1 MFIKFHQSN
10 NCLTRYLYANVHCY
24 ATHKTQYTELE
35 QIIIRQIINQCYLT
49 QSVCILSVQPDPPPP
64 PPSITTRSV
73 SCNQKLIVNWC
84 FQLFAGR
91 LDNIVRDYDR
101 SVLSGHCFRALIRS
115 CRLCFSCNFQ
125 YIRWYKNYCYIKSP
139 VTLDDVLGVYI
150 DQVSCISTR

>member
-91 LDNIVRDYDR
+91 LDNIVRDYDLYYPDTALGHLFDR
-101 SVLSGHCFRALIRS
+101 VDFASVATFNTSG
-115 CRLCFSCNFQ
+115 
-125 YIRWYKNYCYIKSP
+125 
-139 VTLDDVLGVYI
+139 G
-150 DQVSCISTR
+150 TRITVR